1 MPAPK
6 MIVWI
11 VGLSAATSMLMA
23 HFAKVAPAGNA
34 AGSTSSRYGR

>member
-11 VGLSAATSMLMA
+11 VGLSAATSLLMA
-23 HFAKVAPAGNA
+23 HFSKTA
-34 AGSTSSRYGR
+34 AAAVGGSVSARYGR